1 MNVCKTLLHGTENR
15 RFRLTRQ
22 PLKTRGDFQIHFDL
36 AAFGESIDV
45 PVESG
50 RKSRFVEQRWMEQVG
65 DGADLSTEFLYQ
77 SRTVVNRTGSL
88 GEAFDVGSHRRKVH
102 SEGGQ
107 HLAYAVVQ
115 LAGDAP
121 SLIILQLHQTRREF
135 AQILI
140 APVELCR
147 ALVYR
152 YSQLS
157 LRCPQHLFMA
167 TAGFSHGQQ
176 DS

>member
-1 MNVCKTLLHGTENR
+1 MNICKTLLHGTENR

-77 SRTVVNRTGSL
+77 SRTVVNRTASL
-88 GEAFDVGSHRRKVH
+88 GEAFDVGSNSRKLHSDAVH
-102 SEGGQ
+102 
-107 HLAYAVVQ
+107 HLTSAAFQ
-115 LAGDAP
+115 L
-121 SLIILQLHQTRREF
+121 
-135 AQILI
+135 
-140 APVELCR
+140 
-147 ALVYR
+147 
-152 YSQLS
+152 
-157 LRCPQHLFMA
+157 
-167 TAGFSHGQQ
+167 
-176 DS
+176 